1 MNEIV
6 MPKLSDTMT
15 EGRLVS
21 WKKRVGDEVRRGEVI
36 AEVETDKANMELE
49 AFVPGVLL
57 EIRVQPGEMVQVG
70 TVIAL
75 VGKAGEKAG
84 GTPGAPTEAAA
95 QQPEAGQQEAGQQE
109 AGQQEAGQ
117 PEAGQPEAGQQSA
130 AGSETAAGPPAKGET
145 LETVRGQGTGAPR
158 EADAGAE
165 QGGAASTIEPARAE
179 DLAVQ
184 EGEHQAPAAPP
195 VPGEETTQPATEL
208 PGAAKQ
214 YIQTGAPSPGGPAPE
229 TAPPG
234 RERAAPVVRR
244 RARELGIDLAQ
255 VQGSGPE
262 GRILLQDLE
271 GEGRKPSGAVE
282 TARPAQAHEQ
292 PQGQAQPQPQAGS
305 RAQGPRLVQE
315 VKEMSRL
322 RAAVAKTV
330 AESWAHIP
338 HFTVTMDIAMD
349 EAESVR
355 RQLKQGGV
363 RVTVNDIIVKGVALA
378 LTKFPQLNACF
389 AQEGLQFHGEV
400 NVSVAV
406 GVPEGVL
413 MPVIHGC
420 QDLSLPGIA
429 QEADRLVQRARSG
442 ALTEQEMSGG
452 TFSVSNLG
460 MFEVSS
466 FSAVIPPTQAGVL
479 AVGAVV
485 DVPVLR
491 AGVLASAKVMKVTL
505 SADHRVVDGA
515 YAAQFLVELRDVLE
529 NPVRLLM

>member
-49 AFVPGVLL
+49 AYAPGVLL
-57 EIRVQPGEMVQVG
+57 EIRVQSGEMVPVG
-70 TVIAL
+70 TVIAV

-84 GTPGAPTEAAA
+84 GADGASAGAEPPPAEAV
-95 QQPEAGQQEAGQQE
+95 QPERGGEEPAGEPQAQAEQG
-109 AGQQEAGQ
+109 
-117 PEAGQPEAGQQSA
+117 A
-130 AGSETAAGPPAKGET
+130 A
-145 LETVRGQGTGAPR
+145 ETVSAQGGEAPRVASTGGEEGGAPR
-158 EADAGAE
+158 A
-165 QGGAASTIEPARAE
+165 EPAQAA
-179 DLAVQ
+179 DLALG
-184 EGEHQAPAAPP
+184 EGEKQAPAAPP
-195 VPGEETTQPATEL
+195 RPGDEKTQPVSEST
-208 PGAAKQ
+208 GAPRQ
-214 YIQTGAPSPGGPAPE
+214 YIQTRAPYSGGPAQE
-229 TAPPG
+229 TAPAG

-244 RARELGIDLAQ
+244 RARELGIDLGQ
-255 VQGSGPE
+255 VRGTGPD

-271 GEGRKPSGAVE
+271 GEGGKPLEAAE
-282 TARPAQAHEQ
+282 AARPAQ
-292 PQGQAQPQPQAGS
+292 PLAQPQAQAAQPQVEAVP
-305 RAQGPRLVQE
+305 AEDKAKGPRLVQE
-315 VKEMSRL
+315 VKAMSRL

-330 AESWAHIP
+330 ADSWAHIP

-355 RQLKQGGV
+355 RQLKQGGM
-363 RVTVNDIIVKGVALA
+363 RITVNDLIVKAVALA
-378 LTKFPQLNACF
+378 LVKFPQLNASF

-400 NVSVAV
+400 NVSLAV

-420 QDLSLPGIA
+420 QDLSLPAIA
-429 QEADRLVQRARSG
+429 QEADRLVQLARSG
-442 ALTEQEMSGG
+442 ALTEQEMNGG

-460 MFEVSS
+460 MFQVSS
-466 FSAVIPPTQAGVL
+466 FSAVIPPSQGGVL

-491 AGVLASAKVMKVTL
+491 SGVLANSKMMKVTL

-515 YAAQFLVELRDVLE
+515 YAAQFLVELRGVLE

>member
-49 AFVPGVLL
+49 AFVPGVML
-57 EIRVQPGEMVQVG
+57 EIKVQAGEMVQVG
-70 TVIAL
+70 TVIAV
-75 VGKAGEKAG
+75 VGKAGEKG
-84 GTPGAPTEAAA
+84 GGASPAETAQPEPEAA
-95 QQPEAGQQEAGQQE
+95 QPEAAPQAQ
-109 AGQQEAGQ
+109 
-117 PEAGQPEAGQQSA
+117 
-130 AGSETAAGPPAKGET
+130 GET
-145 LETVRGQGTGAPR
+145 LDTVQGQGTEAPT
-158 EADAGAE
+158 AASAQGSQDG
-165 QGGAASTIEPARAE
+165 QGGAAPTAEPARAE

-195 VPGEETTQPATEL
+195 VPGEDTTQPAAES
-208 PGAAKQ
+208 PGTPTQ
-214 YIQTGAPSPGGPAPE
+214 YIQTRAPSPGGPAPE
-229 TAPPG
+229 LGAPG

-255 VQGSGPE
+255 VRGTGPD

-271 GEGRKPSGAVE
+271 GEGGKPSQPAE
-282 TARPAQAHEQ
+282 ATAAAPLQAQAQ
-292 PQGQAQPQPQAGS
+292 AQAQPQVVAPPAEA

-315 VKEMSRL
+315 VKAMSRL

-355 RQLKQGGV
+355 RQLKQGGI
-363 RVTVNDIIVKGVALA
+363 RVTVNDIIVKAVALA
-378 LTKFPQLNACF
+378 LIRFPQLNASF
-389 AQEGLQFHGEV
+389 AQDGLQFHGEV

-420 QDLSLPGIA
+420 QDLSLAAIA

-442 ALTEQEMSGG
+442 ALAEQEMGGG

-460 MFEVSS
+460 MFQVSS
-466 FSAVIPPTQAGVL
+466 FSAVIPPSQASVL

-491 AGVLASAKVMKVTL
+491 SGVLANAKMMKVTL

>member
-49 AFVPGVLL
+49 AYAPGVLL
-57 EIRVQPGEMVQVG
+57 EIKVQPGEMVQVG

-75 VGKAGEKAG
+75 VGKAGEK
-84 GTPGAPTEAAA
+84 PGAAPETEAPKEAAA
-95 QQPEAGQQEAGQQE
+95 
-109 AGQQEAGQ
+109 
-117 PEAGQPEAGQQSA
+117 
-130 AGSETAAGPPAKGET
+130 PA
-145 LETVRGQGTGAPR
+145 
-158 EADAGAE
+158 D
-165 QGGAASTIEPARAE
+165 QGGAAPTAQPARAE
-179 DLAVQ
+179 DLAEQ

-195 VPGEETTQPATEL
+195 VPGEETTQPATES
-208 PGAAKQ
+208 PGAPKQ
-214 YIQTGAPSPGGPAPE
+214 YIPTRAPSPGGPAPE

-244 RARELGIDLAQ
+244 RARELGIELAQ
-255 VQGSGPE
+255 VHGSGPE

-271 GEGRKPSGAVE
+271 GEGRHIAGTGATTRPAPQPVQPE
-282 TARPAQAHEQ
+282 PGQPQDQAARPQVEAAPERSKT
-292 PQGQAQPQPQAGS
+292 P
-305 RAQGPRLVQE
+305 GPRLVQE
-315 VKEMSRL
+315 VKAMSRL

-330 AESWAHIP
+330 ADSWAHIP

-355 RQLKQGGV
+355 RQLKQGGM
-363 RVTVNDIIVKGVALA
+363 RITVNDLIVKAVTLA
-378 LTKFPQLNACF
+378 LTKFPQLNASF

-420 QDLSLPGIA
+420 QDLSLPAIA

-442 ALTEQEMSGG
+442 ALTEKEMTGG

-460 MFEVSS
+460 MFQVSS
-466 FSAVIPPTQAGVL
+466 FSAVIPPSQAGVL

-491 AGVLASAKVMKVTL
+491 AGVLGNARVMKVTL

>member
-15 EGRLVS
+15 EGRLVG

-49 AFVPGVLL
+49 AFVPGVML
-57 EIRVQPGEMVQVG
+57 EIKVQPGEMVRVG
-70 TVIAL
+70 TVIAV
-75 VGKAGEKAG
+75 VGKAGEKSGSAPSAEAG
-84 GTPGAPTEAAA
+84 PLSAGVSEPEAAPQTQEETQGQGTEAA
-95 QQPEAGQQEAGQQE
+95 E
-109 AGQQEAGQ
+109 
-117 PEAGQPEAGQQSA
+117 
-130 AGSETAAGPPAKGET
+130 
-145 LETVRGQGTGAPR
+145 GAS
-158 EADAGAE
+158 AE
-165 QGGAASTIEPARAE
+165 QGHGGAAPKTEPARKE
-179 DLAVQ
+179 DLEVQ

-195 VPGEETTQPATEL
+195 VPGEDTTQPAAES
-208 PGAAKQ
+208 PGAPTQ
-214 YIQTGAPSPGGPAPE
+214 YIQTRAPSPGGAAPE
-229 TAPPG
+229 AIAPG

-244 RARELGIDLAQ
+244 RARELGIDLAR
-255 VQGSGPE
+255 VRGTGPD

-271 GEGRKPSGAVE
+271 QDGEGGK
-282 TARPAQAHEQ
+282 PAQGGEAGRAAQPEGQ
-292 PQGQAQPQPQAGS
+292 PQVQAVQPTVEAAPTET

-315 VKEMSRL
+315 VKAMSRL

-349 EAESVR
+349 DAESVR
-355 RQLKQGGV
+355 RQLKQSGM
-363 RVTVNDIIVKGVALA
+363 RITVNDIIVKAVALA
-378 LTKFPQLNACF
+378 LVKFPQMNASF
-389 AQEGLQFHGEV
+389 SQEGLQFHGEV

-420 QDLSLPGIA
+420 QDLSLPAIA
-429 QEADRLVQRARSG
+429 QEAERLVQRSRSG
-442 ALTEQEMSGG
+442 ALTEQEMNGG

-460 MFEVSS
+460 MFQVSS
-466 FSAVIPPTQAGVL
+466 FSAVIPPAQAAVL

-491 AGVLASAKVMKVTL
+491 SGVLASAKVMKVTL

>member
-15 EGRLVS
+15 EGRLVQ

-49 AFVPGVLL
+49 AFAPGVLL
-57 EIRVQPGEMVQVG
+57 EIRVQSGEMVQVG
-70 TVIAL
+70 TVIAI
-75 VGKAGEKAG
+75 VGKAGEKVG
-84 GTPGAPTEAAA
+84 GAPAEPEAPLKEAP
-95 QQPEAGQQEAGQQE
+95 PEAGA
-109 AGQQEAGQ
+109 
-117 PEAGQPEAGQQSA
+117 PEAGVAEAGAEPQSQA
-130 AGSETAAGPPAKGET
+130 EREAP
-145 LETVRGQGTGAPR
+145 ETVQGEGGKAPR
-158 EADAGAE
+158 EATSGGE
-165 QGGAASTIEPARAE
+165 QGGAEPTAEPAEAK
-179 DLAVQ
+179 DLSLG
-184 EGEHQAPAAPP
+184 EGERQAPAAPP
-195 VPGEETTQPATEL
+195 LPGEDKTQPAGEPPGT
-208 PGAAKQ
+208 PRHYIDTRAPAPGGAAQ
-214 YIQTGAPSPGGPAPE
+214 EAVS
-229 TAPPG
+229 PG

-244 RARELGIDLAQ
+244 RARELGIDLAE
-255 VQGSGPE
+255 VRGSGPE

-271 GEGRKPSGAVE
+271 GEGGKPAATGVSAQ
-282 TARPAQAHEQ
+282 PAQPKA
-292 PQGQAQPQPQAGS
+292 QAAPAEAPS
-305 RAQGPRLVQE
+305 PGPKLVQE
-315 VKEMSRL
+315 VKAMSKL

-349 EAESVR
+349 EAESIR
-355 RQLKQGGV
+355 RQLKQGGMH
-363 RVTVNDIIVKGVALA
+363 VTVNDIIVKGVALA
-378 LTKFPQLNACF
+378 LVKFPQMNASF
-389 AQEGLQFHGEV
+389 GQDGLQFHGEV

-420 QDLSLPGIA
+420 DSLSLPAIA

-442 ALTEQEMSGG
+442 ALTGQEMSGG

-460 MFEVSS
+460 MFQVSS
-466 FSAVIPPTQAGVL
+466 FTAVIPPSQAGVL

-491 AGVLASAKVMKVTL
+491 SGVLANAKVMKVTL